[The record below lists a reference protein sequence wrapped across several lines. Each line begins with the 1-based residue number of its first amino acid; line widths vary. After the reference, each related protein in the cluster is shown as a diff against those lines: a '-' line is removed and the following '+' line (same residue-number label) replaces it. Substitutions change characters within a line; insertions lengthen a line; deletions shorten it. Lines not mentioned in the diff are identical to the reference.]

1 MGNCYD
7 SPSIKDVLPLNQTTI
22 LIDRFNIK
30 MTRDSFLGF
39 LFLFLTGSLLCAGEP
54 VLKYHNGNQRNFNN
68 IRFLGQTIDQAIGQ
82 NDQTTE
88 TIPPLWFDS
97 HSDVSISRIPS
108 ISVSDSVTM
117 QTRENQPWT
126 WQLFPASLIYP
137 SYLAGVNESRLGSVW
152 NHDKDLGWIWDITLG
167 GRAPIVRYGNRSVLF
182 PEGFQMDFEGSVHLR
197 LDLENQMDMDA
208 QDFRF
213 GIPFSYGNKIWQVR
227 TGYYH
232 VSSHMGDERILR
244 LQNQGIDP
252 QRLNY
257 VREALILGFSYR
269 LRPSIKLYAEADYAF
284 WLGERTSPWHFQF
297 GAEWSSLYPTNEF
310 WGKPFAAVNIMLLQ
324 ERQYDGNITIQA
336 GWQWRGTHNQ
346 LLRFGVQYFGGV
358 SEQYEHLSKREH
370 KIGIGLWYDF

>member
-1 MGNCYD
+1 M
-7 SPSIKDVLPLNQTTI
+7 
-22 LIDRFNIK
+22 
-30 MTRDSFLGF
+30 MRD
-39 LFLFLTGSLLCAGEP
+39 LFLRFLLFIFLTSSLLCADEP
-54 VLKYHNGNQRNFNN
+54 VLKYENENHRNSNTTRFDT
-68 IRFLGQTIDQAIGQ
+68 IRFLGQTTENTIRFPA
-82 NDQTTE
+82 QTTE
-88 TIPPLWFDS
+88 TLPPLWLDS
-97 HSDVSISRIPS
+97 PPSDVSVSRIPS
-108 ISVSDSVTM
+108 VSVSDSVTM

-137 SYLAGVNESRLGSVW
+137 SYLAGVNESRLGGVW
-152 NHDKDLGWIWDITLG
+152 NHDEDLRWIWDITLG
-167 GRAPIVRYGNRSVLF
+167 GRAPMVRYGNRSTLF
-182 PEGFQMDFEGSVHLR
+182 PEGFQFDLEGSVHLR

-213 GIPFSYGNKIWQVR
+213 GLPISYGNKIWQMR

-244 LQNQGIDP
+244 LQNQVIDP

-284 WLGERTSPWHFQF
+284 WLGERTRPWHFQF

-324 ERQYDGNITIQA
+324 EQQYDGNMTVQA
-336 GWQWRGTHNQ
+336 GWQWRGARNQ
-346 LLRFGVQYFGGV
+346 LFRFGIQYFGGI
-358 SEQYEHLSKREH
+358 SEQYEHISKREH
-370 KIGIGLWYDF
+370 KIGIGFWYDF